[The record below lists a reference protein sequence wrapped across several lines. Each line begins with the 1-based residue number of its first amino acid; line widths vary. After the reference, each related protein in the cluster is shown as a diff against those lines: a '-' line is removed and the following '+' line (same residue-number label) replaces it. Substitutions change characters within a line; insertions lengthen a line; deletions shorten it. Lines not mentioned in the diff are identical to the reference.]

1 MQEVRTLVFLDLEA
15 TGLKSSGKP
24 RICEISLIAVN
35 IEDMLDMSDTILG
48 QLQCRR
54 NERTIT
60 PSR

>member
-24 RICEISLIAVN
+24 RICEISLIVVN

-48 QLQCRR
+48 QLQCR
-54 NERTIT
+54 
-60 PSR
+60 